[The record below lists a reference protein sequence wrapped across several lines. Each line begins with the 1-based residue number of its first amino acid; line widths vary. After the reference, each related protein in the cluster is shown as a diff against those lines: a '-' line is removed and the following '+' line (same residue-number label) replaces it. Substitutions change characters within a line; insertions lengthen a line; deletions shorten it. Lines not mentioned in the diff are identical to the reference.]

1 MALPVLIVAALGTAL
16 SAGLAGHA
24 QYDRTHPQTATQT
37 DYPWAVLI
45 AGLCCTAIVCTLLW
59 RLLDTDLLRRTAAD
73 LRHVTAQLNFLA
85 ERDPLTGLRNRLALL
100 QWLDAWDLRHPGREL
115 GLVYVDLTDFRQI
128 NATYGHISGDVV
140 LREIARRL
148 SVLSEDADSIVAR
161 LAGDH
166 FVVARPANRG
176 SLYGLALTVR
186 TLIAEPVTVGDRDIR
201 VASAVGVVVR
211 PTDGHTLDALLGNAD
226 HATQVALSRS
236 DRIAHFDAELA
247 AERTIRQRLARDLRS
262 AVQRPDENFHLVFQ
276 PQVDMRT
283 GRLIA
288 AEALLRWHH
297 PQGDVPPAR
306 FIPLASDNGLIPA
319 LGRWVLREACRILVT
334 WRTDAPAVVA
344 VNVDARELD
353 DGFAEQVAATLEH
366 SGARPEWLIIE
377 VTESAAM
384 DPGAQRQLEQV
395 RALGV
400 GISIDDFGAGFS
412 SLSRL
417 TQVPAQQ
424 IKIDRD
430 FIGGLT
436 EPGSHNLEIVR
447 TIAALAACLEL
458 QVLAEGVEDYEQAAA
473 LLAQG
478 IHAAQGFVFCAPV
491 DADTCLG
498 LWSTGVVVPAAAAAL
513 GV

>member
-1 MALPVLIVAALGTAL
+1 M
-16 SAGLAGHA
+16 
-24 QYDRTHPQTATQT
+24 
-37 DYPWAVLI
+37 
-45 AGLCCTAIVCTLLW
+45 
-59 RLLDTDLLRRTAAD
+59 
-73 LRHVTAQLNFLA
+73 
-85 ERDPLTGLRNRLALL
+85 
-100 QWLDAWDLRHPGREL
+100 
-115 GLVYVDLTDFRQI
+115 
-128 NATYGHISGDVV
+128 
-140 LREIARRL
+140 
-148 SVLSEDADSIVAR
+148 
-161 LAGDH
+161 
-166 FVVARPANRG
+166 
-176 SLYGLALTVR
+176 
-186 TLIAEPVTVGDRDIR
+186 
-201 VASAVGVVVR
+201 
-211 PTDGHTLDALLGNAD
+211 
-226 HATQVALSRS
+226 
-236 DRIAHFDAELA
+236 
-247 AERTIRQRLARDLRS
+247 
-262 AVQRPDENFHLVFQ
+262 
-276 PQVDMRT
+276 
-283 GRLIA
+283 
-288 AEALLRWHH
+288 
-297 PQGDVPPAR
+297 
-306 FIPLASDNGLIPA
+306 
-319 LGRWVLREACRILVT
+319 
-334 WRTDAPAVVA
+334 A

-447 TIAALAACLEL
+447 TIAALAASLEL